1 MSRLFENKKSQGL
14 MFFFD
19 LFYFSGTPVQL
30 NNIFEQD
37 AKSRL
42 RGQDSDPPTA
52 DFALLNLRATD
63 SKTRMLKIKK
73 CRN

>member
-1 MSRLFENKKSQGL
+1 
-14 MFFFD
+14 MFFLD

-52 DFALLNLRATD
+52 DFALLNLRPTD
-63 SKTRMLKIKK
+63 SKS
-73 CRN
+73 RNLGIQKRRNFNQLNLHHFFN